1 MSQNPKGYALD
12 TPGIGTD
19 SHQFNWVMK
28 SQDGTWKGLG
38 LGMSR
43 AEDQTPGLE
52 AAAEVTRSKSWFIP
66 HLLASDLQPLW
77 KDREGVCEVRS
88 GSPQHAGPGWVG
100 VPSTPAQVG
109 WDTRDLMGKEL
120 PGSQTIVTRKGKQK

>member
-12 TPGIGTD
+12 TPGIVTD

-52 AAAEVTRSKSWFIP
+52 AAAEATRSKSWFIP

-77 KDREGVCEVRS
+77 KDREGGYEVR
-88 GSPQHAGPGWVG
+88 VG
-100 VPSTPAQVG
+100 VPSTPAQGG
-109 WDTRDLMGKEL
+109 WDTRDLMGREL